1 MNPIPHRLR
10 KSTYVLVLYGVVVLF
25 GLGLSGCI
33 VVRHVHHF
41 VQMLARLV
49 VRADRLRNQRRPDG
63 GTRCSGS
70 GGGARQ
76 QRPPQLA
83 GAVDAQQRPIGLQ
96 QGNRCGIAGSARFDD
111 QRGRC
116 SRCRL
121 GGDGRSGS
129 RAAIGSGGS
138 GRHLSGS
145 FATIAHD
152 GQQFEDES
160 AGRMRRGHGV
170 QAVVV
175 VAVGLIDGFW
185 GGARCRMGKQLKSV
199 ENHMRAA
206 AGHAYTAIG
215 LDT

>member
-25 GLGLSGCI
+25 GLGLCGCI

-41 VQMLARLV
+41 VQMIARLV
-49 VRADRLRNQRRPDG
+49 VRADRLRNQRRPDSGARCG
-63 GTRCSGS
+63 GGG

-96 QGNRCGIAGSARFDD
+96 QGNRCGIAGGARFDD

-116 SRCRL
+116 SRCRF
-121 GGDGRSGS
+121 GGDGSSGSGS
-129 RAAIGSGGS
+129 RAAIDSGRS

-145 FATIAHD
+145 LATIAHD
-152 GQQFEDES
+152 RQQFEHEP
-160 AGRMRRGHGV
+160 AGRMRRGNGV

-185 GGARCRMGKQLKSV
+185 WTRCWTGKQLKSV
-199 ENHMRAA
+199 ENGRPDMRTPRLA
-206 AGHAYTAIG
+206 
-215 LDT
+215 